1 MITMQI
7 MPSGIWRRVTS
18 EKCPKLSEDFND
30 LLSGWVVIQVAG
42 FDGAIVPDYTAINP
56 GK

>member
-1 MITMQI
+1 
-7 MPSGIWRRVTS
+7 
-18 EKCPKLSEDFND
+18 LSEDLAD

-42 FDGAIVPDYTAINP
+42 FDGTIVPDYTAINP